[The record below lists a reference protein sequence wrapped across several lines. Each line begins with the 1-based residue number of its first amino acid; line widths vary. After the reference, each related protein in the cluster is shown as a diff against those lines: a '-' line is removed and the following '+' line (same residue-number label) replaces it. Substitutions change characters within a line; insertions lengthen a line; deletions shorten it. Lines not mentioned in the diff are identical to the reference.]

1 MHALALL
8 HNPHFMR
15 EDLDDFSARA
25 SAFLKIL
32 AGRTRSMLIWKLL
45 EGERSVSDLAEAVGV
60 STTAVSQQLAI
71 LRGEGIVSTRRS
83 GQKVFYS
90 LTSAEARHFVTAL
103 RELLLQNAGAAEI
116 EEAHERAA

>member
-1 MHALALL
+1 
-8 HNPHFMR
+8 MR

-32 AGRTRSMLIWKLL
+32 AGRTRSMLIWELL
-45 EGERSVSDLAEAVGV
+45 DGERSVSDLAGAVGAN
-60 STTAVSQQLAI
+60 TTAVSQQLAI

-90 LTSAEARHFVTAL
+90 LTSAETRRFASSL
-103 RELLLQNAGAAEI
+103 RELLLPNAGEAEI
-116 EEAHERAA
+116 QQAHERSA

>member
-1 MHALALL
+1 
-8 HNPHFMR
+8 
-15 EDLDDFSARA
+15 
-25 SAFLKIL
+25 
-32 AGRTRSMLIWKLL
+32 MLIWELL
-45 EGERSVSDLAEAVGV
+45 EGERSVSDLAEAVGS

-83 GQKVFYS
+83 GQKRFYS

-116 EEAHERAA
+116 QQAHERAA